1 MAIIAAV
8 VLSSAIL
15 LGLILNL
22 ALRPAAAAKLS
33 VWVMALAMIGGLI
46 YYGVGY
52 MELSGDLALTA
63 VRTPV
68 FVLRMFVGV
77 NEFSA
82 IKGSRIVSTPLGT
95 FGFWLVHM
103 LAFCSVASVVM
114 NTLGVIDCIGS
125 LHSNFVIGV
134 VKRHQGIPIPVGE

>member
-15 LGLILNL
+15 FALILNL

-52 MELSGDLALTA
+52 MELSGDLPLTA

-95 FGFWLVHM
+95 LLPFGPR
-103 LAFCSVASVVM
+103 SQAS
-114 NTLGVIDCIGS
+114 LQ
-125 LHSNFVIGV
+125 
-134 VKRHQGIPIPVGE
+134 RA